1 MNLKGTLKV
10 IEPIKEV
17 GKNGLKK
24 REVVLTTDEQYPQDI
39 LMEFIG
45 DKCALLDKYK
55 KGDSVDIS
63 INIRGRMWTDPQG
76 VDKYF
81 NSIQGWRIQSA
92 ENAQAVESPA
102 KQQPGG
108 ISEENQDDFPF

>member
-10 IEPIKEV
+10 IEPTKEV

-24 REVVLTTDEQYPQDI
+24 REAVLTTDEQYPQDVLI
-39 LMEFIG
+39 EFIG

-55 KGDSVDIS
+55 VGNTVDIS

-81 NSIQGWRIQSA
+81 NSIQGWRIQSV
-92 ENAQAVESPA
+92 ESSQAVESLA
-102 KQQPGG
+102 QQQAGG
-108 ISEENQDDFPF
+108 IPEEDNDDLPF